1 MGTLVFVAAAP
12 LVLLATALVVWDA
25 SFVARAIA
33 TLAAST
39 LTVCA
44 AFAYALW
51 IERQEEQ
58 QRRAAETRRAA
69 AESADHSKDV
79 FLATLSH
86 ELRGALTAVIGW
98 LDVARSS
105 LDERATLM
113 RALETAARNAGQQAR
128 IIEDLLDVSRIIA
141 GKFAV
146 RRYPI
151 ELGRL
156 AREALDAWGPEA
168 AGKRVELHAR
178 LQEPLFVEG
187 DRERLLQAIGNLIG
201 NAIKFNRPGGWV
213 ELTLAQA
220 GREVRIEVADNG
232 SGIAREAMPHIFERF
247 WQAPSRSRRAGLG
260 LGLPLVHHIVELH
273 DGRVLAESRGPGLGA
288 RFTVVLAGLTERDH
302 ALAADAHAPD
312 EARPSLHGLGVV
324 AVDEDEDTLGWLQ
337 HLFARHGAMT
347 WTAHSAQEAVEQL
360 ARVHPDVVVSGMAIT
375 GHEARWLIRS
385 LHSPQVAKPVA
396 ALAFSRAPTDEER
409 DGALAAGYDG
419 FVAKPCD
426 PGVLVRAVRAVVE
439 RPGA

>member
-1 MGTLVFVAAAP
+1 MLVFIAAAP
-12 LVLLATALVVWDA
+12 LALLATGLVVWDG
-25 SFVARAIA
+25 SFAAQAAAVLAVAFLSVAGA
-33 TLAAST
+33 L
-39 LTVCA
+39 
-44 AFAYALW
+44 AYALRV
-51 IERQEEQ
+51 ERQELEL
-58 QRRAAETRRAA
+58 QRAGEARRAA
-69 AESADHSKDV
+69 AESADHSKDL

-105 LDERATLM
+105 LDERATLC
-113 RALETAARNAGQQAR
+113 RALDTALRNANHEAQ
-128 IIEDLLDVSRIIA
+128 IIEDLLDVSRIVS

-156 AREALDAWGPEA
+156 AREALEAWQPEA
-168 AGKRVELHAR
+168 AGKRIELHAR
-178 LQEPLFVEG
+178 LHEPIFVEG
-187 DRERLLQAIGNLIG
+187 DRERLLQVISNLLG

-220 GREVRIEVADNG
+220 GRDVRLEVADNG
-232 SGIAREAMPHIFERF
+232 GGIGREAMPHIFERF
-247 WQAPSRSRRAGLG
+247 WQAPSRTRRAGLG
-260 LGLPLVHHIVELH
+260 LGLPLVQHIVELH
-273 DGRVLAESRGPGLGA
+273 EGRVSAESRGPGLGA
-288 RFTVVLAGLTERDH
+288 RFTVLLPGLTEREQ
-302 ALAADAHAPD
+302 ALAAEAAQGVE

-324 AVDEDEDTLGWLQ
+324 AVDDDDDTLGWLQ

-347 WTAHSAQEAVEQL
+347 WTAHSAQEAIDQL
-360 ARVHPDVVVSGMAIT
+360 SRVHPDVVVSGMAIT
-375 GHEARWLIRS
+375 GQEARGLIRA

-396 ALAFSRAPTDEER
+396 ALAFSKEPTDEER
-409 DGALAAGYDG
+409 DGAMAAGYDG

-439 RPGA
+439 RAGA

>member
-1 MGTLVFVAAAP
+1 MLVFIAAAP
-12 LVLLATALVVWDA
+12 LVLLATALAVWQG
-25 SFVARAIA
+25 SFAARAAA
-33 TLAAST
+33 TLAVSFVSVAG
-39 LTVCA
+39 
-44 AFAYALW
+44 AFAYALRL
-51 IERQEEQ
+51 ERQERERQ
-58 QRRAAETRRAA
+58 RAAEVRRAA

-105 LDERATLM
+105 LDERTTLV
-113 RALETAARNAGQQAR
+113 RALDTALRNANQQAR
-128 IIEDLLDVSRIIA
+128 IIEDLLDVSRIVA

-156 AREALDAWGPEA
+156 AREALEAWQPEA
-168 AGKRVELHAR
+168 AVKRIELHAR
-178 LQEPLFVEG
+178 VHEPVFVEG
-187 DRERLLQAIGNLIG
+187 DRERLLQVMSNLIG

-213 ELTLAQA
+213 ELSLSQA
-220 GREVRIEVADNG
+220 GRDVRLEVSDNG

-247 WQAPSRSRRAGLG
+247 WQAPSRARRAGLG

-273 DGRVLAESRGPGLGA
+273 EGRVAAESRGPGQGA
-288 RFTVVLAGLTERDH
+288 RFSVLLPGLTEREQ
-302 ALAADAHAPD
+302 ALAAGAHEPE

-347 WTAHSAQEAVEQL
+347 WTAHSAAEAIDQL
-360 ARVHPDVVVSGMAIT
+360 SRVHPDVVVSGMAIT
-375 GHEARWLIRS
+375 GQEARWLIRA
-385 LHSPQVAKPVA
+385 LHAPQAAKPVA
-396 ALAFSRAPTDEER
+396 ALAFSREPTDEER

-439 RPGA
+439 RAGA